1 MQDTST
7 FFNATKTCLQKKL
20 FLKKAL
26 SVASKIENKIKAQS
40 EFWNYFICFIWEELT
55 GNCTLSGLLFTSF
68 MLIGVTYII
77 SFKYLRRFTDAT
89 FDKISLCIISLCIIL
104 IHLHTWNKKER
115 KALAFS
121 ALYFWEQ
128 AVLTKPAPRVR
139 NILIKCSISFH
150 KAAINTIVLGTS
162 SI

>member
-77 SFKYLRRFTDAT
+77 SFEIPKKIYRCHLWQDFLVYYFFMHYPHTFTYMEQGRKKSICLLSTLLLRAGRTNKTCTQSKEHTD
-89 FDKISLCIISLCIIL
+89 
-104 IHLHTWNKKER
+104 
-115 KALAFS
+115 
-121 ALYFWEQ
+121 
-128 AVLTKPAPRVR
+128 
-139 NILIKCSISFH
+139 
-150 KAAINTIVLGTS
+150 
-162 SI
+162 